1 MDYVTTISTT
11 IAYINTKT
19 INTKNMNNNE
29 KNVISLLIVCICIF
43 CTLCFICIVIAAYAN
58 YQEYMKRK
66 KNKPYKKIIYNT
78 NNTDNEDD
86 VNCSICLDNFEI
98 GSMICEL
105 KCKHYYHKECIDE
118 WLNENNTC
126 PNCRNNVYITNH
138 IRTNLSFRESIV

>member
-1 MDYVTTISTT
+1 MDYVTTISST
-11 IAYINTKT
+11 IAYINIKN
-19 INTKNMNNNE
+19 INNKEN
-29 KNVISLLIVCICIF
+29 NVISLLIVCICIF
-43 CTLCFICIVIAAYAN
+43 CTLCFICIVIATYAN
-58 YQEYMKRK
+58 YQEYKKIKR
-66 KNKPYKKIIYNT
+66 NKPYKKIIYNT
-78 NNTDNEDD
+78 NNDFTTENEDD

-138 IRTNLSFRESIV
+138 IRTNLSFQESIV